1 MKSLKSNFVFNV
13 IYQIL
18 VLIIPFITTPYISRV
33 IGADG
38 IGIYSYNYS
47 IVNYFMLFCLLGVN
61 NYGNRFI
68 AKIRDDK
75 DKLSKTFWSIYFCQ
89 LVMGIM
95 LLVIYYIYVCC
106 FLKSYRSIALIQ
118 SIFIFS
124 AIFDINWLFFGLEE
138 FKVTITKNIVVKL
151 TSMVLIFLFV
161 KSSDDLWIY
170 TLILAGTT
178 LLNQVIMWIYLPK
191 IVKTTKINA
200 RDIIVHIKPNL
211 ILFIPVI
218 AVSLY
223 KTMDKVMLGL
233 FSNMTEVGFYEQAE
247 KIITVPSAVIT
258 ALGTVMLPRMSNLV
272 SKNET
277 TLIKEY
283 IEKSEKF
290 MMFLALPCCLGLC
303 AVADNFVTLFLGE
316 SFDSSINIVKL
327 LSVTIIFISIANVIR
342 TQYLIPNERDKE
354 YIVSVF
360 GGAMLNLVLNVIFIP
375 KFAAIG
381 ACIGTIIAE
390 FFVMFYQMISVR
402 KALPVGK
409 YYKFSIAYLIKSL
422 LMYAIIYPIKFLK
435 ISSIYIIFI
444 QILLGCVIYA
454 ILNIKY
460 ILSILKSVLKK

>member
-435 ISSIYIIFI
+435 ISSIYIILI